1 MLNPFDGWTI
11 AHGVV
16 GFFLGTI
23 RINRWVFYPFPF
35 VWEVYQLYFHYQ
47 PRSYALEYVWLNSL
61 VDILICVFCYEIS
74 RKSQVK
80 YYIYPYWLK
89 VSLKTN
95 RLITYSLIT
104 SGIVWLFWDDI
115 FRTGLSEQ
123 IPLPQ
128 IPLLLGLISPAIAA
142 FIVRTWIIRE

>member
-104 SGIVWLFWDDI
+104 SGIAWLFWDDI
-115 FRTGLSEQ
+115 FRIGLSEQ

-142 FIVRTWIIRE
+142 SIVRTWIVRE

>member
-35 VWEVYQLYFHYQ
+35 VWEIYQLYFHYQ
-47 PRSYALEYVWLNSL
+47 PRSYDLEYVWLNSL

>member
-11 AHGVV
+11 VHGIV
-16 GFFLGTI
+16 GFLSGTI
-23 RINRWVFYPFPF
+23 RINRWIFYPFPF
-35 VWEVYQLYFHYQ
+35 GWEVYQLYFHYQ
-47 PRSYALEYVWLNSL
+47 PQGYDLDFVWLNSL
-61 VDILICVFCYEIS
+61 VDILVCVMCYEIS
-74 RKSQVK
+74 VRYQVK
-80 YYIYPYWLK
+80 YDISFYLLK
-89 VSLKTN
+89 VSSQTKIV
-95 RLITYSLIT
+95 ITYSLIS
-104 SGIVWLFWDDI
+104 SGITWLFWDDL